1 MKMIS
6 VQECQAK
13 IQSNQAQLIDIREQ
27 WEHTIYSIDALHL
40 PMAELVEKA
49 PTLDTDAPMILVCK
63 SGRRAEALANL
74 LETEY
79 GFTDVSVLEGGII
92 AWAEINDPTNELY

>member
-13 IQSNQAQLIDIREQ
+13 IQSSQAQLIDIREQ
-27 WEHTIYSIDALHL
+27 WEYNIYSIEAMHL

-49 PTLDTDAPMILVCK
+49 PTLDSDAEMILVCK
-63 SGRRAEALANL
+63 TGRRAEALANL

-79 GFTDVSVLEGGII
+79 GFTNVSVLEGGIT
-92 AWAEINDPTNELY
+92 AWAAMNDPSNELY